1 MKEAEK
7 RRVALVWIFLA
18 IVIFLSFYFDSE
30 IVKTVSLI
38 RNDTL
43 TDFLMGITFVSSI
56 LILFLFLT
64 LLFVKENKRK
74 WVLPLWLSLVLSI
87 AVSFLLKVSVQRPR
101 PYIGGLVPVV
111 DGLAK
116 ASHIVWDFS
125 FPSFQVMLV
134 FAAVPFLAKEFPR
147 FKYIWIIFA
156 CLVAFSR
163 VYLGLHFLSDVLIG
177 GIIGY
182 LIGFFALRWWT
193 EKFRLY

>member
-87 AVSFLLKVSVQRPR
+87 GLTLVVLFLLLMAWQKQA
-101 PYIGGLVPVV
+101 I
-111 DGLAK
+111 
-116 ASHIVWDFS
+116 
-125 FPSFQVMLV
+125 
-134 FAAVPFLAKEFPR
+134 
-147 FKYIWIIFA
+147 
-156 CLVAFSR
+156 
-163 VYLGLHFLSDVLIG
+163 
-177 GIIGY
+177 
-182 LIGFFALRWWT
+182 
-193 EKFRLY
+193 